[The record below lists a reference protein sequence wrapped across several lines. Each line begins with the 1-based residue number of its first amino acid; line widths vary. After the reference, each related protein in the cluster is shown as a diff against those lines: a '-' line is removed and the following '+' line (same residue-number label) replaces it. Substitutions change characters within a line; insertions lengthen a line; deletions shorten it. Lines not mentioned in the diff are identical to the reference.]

1 MPRKVF
7 ASFTRLDASDVNTF
21 LMDQT
26 VQTFAGTAARG
37 SAITEPVEGMLTYL
51 EDTNA
56 FEYWNSDDWDAL
68 GSQGIQVFADSTAR
82 GSAIPSPTAGLVTY
96 LNDID
101 SLSVYNGTAFTTDR
115 TIQVF
120 AGTAA
125 RGSAIGTAVEGMYT
139 HINDTDSLEFY
150 DGSAWV
156 AAGGGGGGFSLISTT
171 SFTTSS
177 AVSLPNDSFTATYE
191 HYKLV
196 IEITAATG
204 GSVLQYRLRASGSDN
219 SAAEYQN
226 ANLNTKTDG
235 NSASLSG
242 SSQTAGST
250 LYNSSTI
257 NSLDLTLFSPAIER
271 FTALVGT
278 GFSQDSTSNFYGSW
292 RIGSRHTVASAF
304 DSITFYPSSG
314 TISGKIYLYGLGI

>member
-1 MPRKVF
+1 M
-7 ASFTRLDASDVNTF
+7 
-21 LMDQT
+21 
-26 VQTFAGTAARG
+26 
-37 SAITEPVEGMLTYL
+37 
-51 EDTNA
+51 
-56 FEYWNSDDWDAL
+56 
-68 GSQGIQVFADSTAR
+68 
-82 GSAIPSPTAGLVTY
+82 VTY
-96 LNDID
+96 LNDSN
-101 SLSVYNGTAFTTDR
+101 SLSVNNGTDWTIDR

-125 RGSAIGTAVEGMYT
+125 RGSAIPTPVEGMYA
-139 HINDTDSLEFY
+139 HLNDTDALTY
-150 DGSAWV
+150 YNGSAWV
-156 AAGGGGGGFSLISTT
+156 NSMPAGGFSLISTT
-171 SFTTSS
+171 SFSTAS
-177 AVSLPNDSFTATYE
+177 AVSLPDDSFTATYE

-196 IEITAATG
+196 IESTASIG

-235 NSASLSG
+235 NSAALAG

-250 LYNSSTI
+250 LYNSGTI
-257 NSLDLTLFSPAIER
+257 NSLDLTLFSPAIAR

-292 RIGSRHTVASAF
+292 RIGSRHTVGSAF